1 MRKIL
6 WIILIISIIISVA
19 FVYFNVFEKN
29 YRIYEVKE
37 LPLVKAIYATGYIKA
52 HNEVEVKSRVAGYV
66 VRVYK
71 DVGDIVKKGEL
82 LAELENKPLE
92 RKIEEIRTEFENLRE
107 KLLPQ
112 SYFIKSFKEKIAAK
126 RERIEELKY
135 RLQRRKKL
143 YEKGLISKEEI
154 FNLEKQYN
162 AQLRELSAL
171 ELEFKEKVKEIKRK
185 IKVLKAT
192 LNRLKEELEQYKIKS
207 PISGVIL
214 KRDVEIGDYV
224 NTFMETK
231 PLFVIGDLRK
241 LKTILEIDEEYSY
254 LVKPNQKVYITIDS
268 VPDRVYDG
276 RIVKIYKRVNER
288 RKSFEVEVKTD
299 YDVELFSGTT
309 VEANIIISEKLG
321 IAIPKEAIFEENKVR
336 VLEKGKIVER
346 VVRLGGTYGD
356 MVEVLEGL
364 QEGEKVVIER

>member
-1 MRKIL
+1 MRKIF
-6 WIILIISIIISVA
+6 WIVFITLLFLSST
-19 FVYFNVFEKN
+19 FVYFKVFKKN
-29 YRIYEVKE
+29 YRIFEVKE
-37 LPLVKAIYATGYIKA
+37 APLVKAVYATGYIKA
-52 HNEVEVKSRVAGYV
+52 YNEVEVKSRVAGYV
-66 VRVYK
+66 VKVYK
-71 DVGDIVKKGEL
+71 DVGEIVKKGEV

-92 RKIEEIRTEFENLRE
+92 RKIEEVKTELENLRE
-107 KLLPQ
+107 KLSPQ
-112 SYFIKSFKEKIAAK
+112 SYFITSFKEKIAAK
-126 RERIEELKY
+126 KERIEELKY

-143 YEKGLISKEEI
+143 YEKGLISREEI

-162 AQLRELSAL
+162 AQLKELSAL
-171 ELEFKEKVKEIKRK
+171 ELEFKENVKEIKRK

-214 KRDVEIGDYV
+214 KRNVEVGDYV

-254 LVKPNQKVYITIDS
+254 LVRLGQKVYITIDS
-268 VPDRVYDG
+268 VPDRVYEG
-276 RIVKIYKRVNER
+276 RIIKIYRKVNEKK
-288 RKSFEVEVKTD
+288 KSFEVEVEAD

-321 IAIPKEAIFEENKVR
+321 VAIPKEAIFEENKVR
-336 VLEKGKIVER
+336 VIEKGKIVER
-346 VVRLGGTYGD
+346 VIKLGETYGD

-364 QEGEKVVIER
+364 KSGEKVLIEK

>member
-1 MRKIL
+1 MVAVSLLIL
-6 WIILIISIIISVA
+6 GVFL
-19 FVYFNVFEKN
+19 YFKFFKEDYQV
-29 YRIYEVKE
+29 YEVKV
-37 LPLVKAIYATGYIKA
+37 LPLVKAVYATGYIKA
-52 HNEVEVKSRVAGYV
+52 YNEVEVKSRVAGYLV
-66 VRVYK
+66 KVYK
-71 DVGDIVKKGEL
+71 DVGEIVKKGEL

-92 RKIEEIRTEFENLRE
+92 RKIEEVRTELENLQE
-107 KLLPQ
+107 KLSPQ

-126 RERIEELKY
+126 RERVEELKY

-143 YEKGLISKEEI
+143 YEKGLISREEI

-162 AQLRELSAL
+162 AQLKELLAL
-171 ELEFKEKVKEIKRK
+171 ELEFKENVKEIKRK

-192 LNRLKEELEQYKIKS
+192 LNRLEEELEQYKIRS
-207 PISGVIL
+207 PIGGVIL
-214 KRDVEIGDYV
+214 KRNVEVGDYV

-254 LVKPNQKVYITIDS
+254 LVRPGQKVYITIDS
-268 VPDRVYDG
+268 VPERVYEG
-276 RIVKIYKRVNER
+276 RIVKIYKKVNEKK
-288 RKSFEVEVKTD
+288 KSFEVEVEAD
-299 YDVELFSGTT
+299 YDVELLSGTT

-336 VLEKGKIVER
+336 VIEKGKIVER
-346 VVRLGGTYGD
+346 VVKLGETYGD

-364 QEGEKVVIER
+364 QNGEKVAIEK